1 MEDTTPTTQPVP
13 QAQDTAAQAAPARA
27 GSDRRSPRPGAGG
40 RRPDSRASRGPRRD
54 ERPRSEFDQ
63 KTLEIRR
70 VSRTVAGGRRF
81 NFSVAMV
88 VGDRKGAVG
97 VGLGKA
103 GDTAAAIDKA
113 VRAAKKN
120 VIRIPLTKNKSLR
133 HDVSAKFGSS
143 EIVLYPAVGRGLVA
157 GSSLRTVLELAGI
170 TDVTGKVLSRSKNKV
185 NNARAAVEALKTL
198 I

>member
-1 MEDTTPTTQPVP
+1 
-13 QAQDTAAQAAPARA
+13 
-27 GSDRRSPRPGAGG
+27 
-40 RRPDSRASRGPRRD
+40 
-54 ERPRSEFDQ
+54 
-63 KTLEIRR
+63 
-70 VSRTVAGGRRF
+70 
-81 NFSVAMV
+81 MV

>member
-1 MEDTTPTTQPVP
+1 MEDTTPTTQPTP
-13 QAQDTAAQAAPARA
+13 AAPEAARPQPPRP
-27 GSDRRSPRPGAGG
+27 GSDRRQPPRPGGG
-40 RRPDSRASRGPRRD
+40 RRPDARGGRPPRRD

-88 VGDRKGAVG
+88 VGDRKGGVG

-120 VIRIPLTKNKSLR
+120 VVRIPLTKNKSLR
-133 HDVSAKFGSS
+133 HDVAAKFGSS
-143 EIVLYPAVGRGLVA
+143 EIVLYPAPGRGLVA

-170 TDVTGKVLSRSKNKV
+170 TDVTGKVLSRSKNKI
-185 NNARAAVEALKTL
+185 NNARAAVQALKTL
-198 I
+198 M

>member
-1 MEDTTPTTQPVP
+1 MEDTTPTTQPVSP
-13 QAQDTAAQAAPARA
+13 APEKATQAAPGRPA
-27 GSDRRSPRPGAGG
+27 SDRRSPRPGPGG
-40 RRPDSRASRGPRRD
+40 RRPDTRPSRGPRRD